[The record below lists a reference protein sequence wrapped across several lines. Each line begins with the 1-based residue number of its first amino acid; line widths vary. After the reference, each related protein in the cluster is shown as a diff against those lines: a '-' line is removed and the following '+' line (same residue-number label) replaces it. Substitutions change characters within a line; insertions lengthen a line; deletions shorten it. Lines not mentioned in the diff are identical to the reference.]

1 MSAEFVTAAQR
12 LVDILEQE
20 NDALKRHDFPS
31 ATLLLAAKDA
41 AVADLAKQP
50 SPVATDPLATLM
62 RHVTALANENQSLLE
77 RALTVQTRI
86 IRIVA
91 RACAPPPA
99 ATQYNT
105 HGSRPA
111 SHRAAALAVSTHV

>member
-1 MSAEFVTAAQR
+1 MTGEFATAAQR
-12 LVDILEQE
+12 LADVLEQE
-20 NDALKRHDFPS
+20 NEALKRHDFPS

-50 SPVATDPLATLM
+50 SPVATDPLASLM
-62 RHVTALANENQSLLE
+62 RHVMALANENQTLLE

-99 ATQYNT
+99 SMQYNT
-105 HGSRPA
+105 HGSKP
-111 SHRAAALAVSTHV
+111 SPSRAAALAVSTHV